1 MAFAGF
7 LKEEK
12 IDVSIMF
19 KNVGEKKFSPLHFSS
34 IFFVPNCMI
43 KYLPSLQNQNQYLC
57 G

>member
-7 LKEEK
+7 LKGEK

-19 KNVGEKKFSPLHFSS
+19 KNVGAKNFSPLHFSS
-34 IFFVPNCMI
+34 LFFVPNCMI